1 MKKIYML
8 LSSVMLTVTVTAQT
22 AFFNQTTYK
31 GAFPVTDGL
40 TGTTS
45 NDWTAGWVNWDP
57 QTTNYPTTS
66 ATVSSDITTNT
77 TWTTGSV
84 VLLQNKVYVKN
95 NATLTIEPGVIIRG
109 DYNTQGT
116 LVITK
121 GAKIMA
127 QGTQTNPVVF
137 TSNNIPGNRAEGD
150 WGGVIILGNGTIN
163 QPGGIANIEGITAS
177 ADTEYGGSND
187 NDNSGIFSYVRIEF
201 PGIALQPNKEV
212 NGLTL
217 GAVGSATQIDHVQ
230 IAFSGDD
237 GFEFFGGKVDA
248 KYLVSFRTLD
258 DDFDTDY
265 GFRGRIQFG
274 LVVRDP
280 DLSDAA
286 GDSNGFESDGEGT
299 APYTSSPLTQA
310 IFSNMTV
317 IGPKRDGTGTLPVG
331 EKFERGVYI
340 RRNSGI
346 SVFNSIIV
354 GWEKGLHVKDAVTVD
369 NFTANDT
376 AVFGNNVITSDI
388 TTTHV
393 IDIASGATGSF
404 YQTLYTNDNNDS
416 TKTVAQVNFVNAFPA
431 ALENAHDFRLQNS
444 SLTATGASFTD
455 NKFNGQMI
463 SSVYEEN
470 NFFSTLELFPNPA
483 NQNTTLKTE
492 MKIQSDLLI
501 EITDLTGKMVFN
513 ESLNSVYGIIN
524 ISIPVNEF
532 NNGIY
537 FVRIITADQS
547 KTAKLVISK

>member
-1 MKKIYML
+1 MKKIYMML
-8 LSSVMLTVTVTAQT
+8 GSVALTATISAQT

-31 GAFPVTDGL
+31 GAFPVTDGN

-57 QTTNYPTTS
+57 QTTNYAATS

-95 NATLTIEPGVIIRG
+95 NAILTIEPGVIIRG

-116 LVITK
+116 LIITK

-127 QGTQTNPVVF
+127 QGTQTSPIVF
-137 TSNNIPGNRAEGD
+137 TSNNAIGNRAEGD
-150 WGGVIILGNGTIN
+150 WGGVVVLGNGIIN
-163 QPGGIANIEGITAS
+163 QPGGVANIEGITAT

-187 NDNSGIFSYVRIEF
+187 ADNSGIVSYVRIEF
-201 PGIALQPNKEV
+201 CGIALQPNKEI

-217 GAVGSATQIDHVQ
+217 GAVGSATQLDHIQVS
-230 IAFSGDD
+230 FSGDD

-265 GFRGRIQFG
+265 GYRGRIQFA

-299 APYTSSPLTQA
+299 APYTSSPLTNPL
-310 IFSNMTV
+310 FSNFTV
-317 IGPKRDGTGTLPVG
+317 IGPKRDGTGSLPVG

-340 RRNSGI
+340 RRNSGL
-346 SVFNSIIV
+346 SLFNSLII

-369 NFTANDT
+369 NFTNNDT

-388 TTTHV
+388 TTTNV

-404 YQTLYTNDNNDS
+404 YQTIFTSDNNDS
-416 TKTVAQVNFVNAFPA
+416 TKTVAQVNFVNGFPGT
-431 ALENAHDFRLQNS
+431 LESAHDFRLQNS
-444 SLTATGASFTD
+444 SVIATGASFAD
-455 NKFNGQMI
+455 NKFNGQLI
-463 SSVYEEN
+463 NSVIEEN
-470 NFFSTLELFPNPA
+470 KFFSTLEIFPNPA
-483 NQNTTLKTE
+483 GHSATLKTDLKE
-492 MKIQSDLLI
+492 ASDLLI
-501 EITDLTGKMVFN
+501 EITDITGKMVFN
-513 ESLNSVYGIIN
+513 EALNSVYGIIN
-524 ISIPVNEF
+524 ISIPVYGF
-532 NNGIY
+532 NNGVY
-537 FVRIITADQS
+537 FVRIKTADHS
-547 KTAKLVISK
+547 ETAKLVVSK